1 MIMEKNIQT
10 QIDALNDKVDLLLE
24 YMQEQRLK
32 HNAVDDLVADLSIVG
47 KDMYDTAV
55 AELEDRSIEIDPDD
69 VKMIALKLMRN
80 IRNINGVLDTFES
93 ATDFAKDAA
102 PIMNEMIID
111 TIKKLH
117 ELDQKGYFEFFAEA
131 GNIIDN
137 IVTHFSIEDVRLL
150 ADNIVNIMETVK
162 SMTQPEVLRSVNTA
176 VKIYGSLEME
186 NVPSYSVFKLMRE
199 LNKPE
204 MKKGLGFMV
213 TFLKNLAN
221 TDQAN

>member
-1 MIMEKNIQT
+1 MIMDKNIQT

-93 ATDFAKDAA
+93 ATDFARDAA

-117 ELDQKGYFEFFAEA
+117 DLDQKGYFEFFAEA

-137 IVTHFSIEDVRLL
+137 IVTHFSIEDVRML

>member
-1 MIMEKNIQT
+1 MEKNIQT
-10 QIDALNDKVDLLLE
+10 QIDALTDKVDLLLE
-24 YMQEQRLK
+24 YMQEQRMK
-32 HNAVDDLVADLSIVG
+32 HNAVDDLMADLSIVG

-69 VKMIALKLMRN
+69 MKMIALKLMRN

-93 ATDFAKDAA
+93 TTDFLKDAA

-111 TIKKLH
+111 TIRKLH
-117 ELDQKGYFEFFAEA
+117 DLDQKGYFEFFLEA

-137 IVTHFSIEDVRLL
+137 VVSHFTIEDVRLL

-162 SMTQPEVLRSVNTA
+162 SMTQPEVLRSVDTA
-176 VKIYGSLEME
+176 VKIYGSLEMD
-186 NVPSYSVFKLMRE
+186 NVPSYSIFKLMRE

-213 TFLKNLAN
+213 TFMKNLAKTEQSN
-221 TDQAN
+221 